1 MGVSIGAS
9 IYAAWVLM
17 IRGLSI
23 LFSFWFFESR
33 YYFER
38 NFIKLVSKGLYLT
51 YGIIILIVYKIY
63 GLVGSIGMILIGLLP
78 VVLLNH
84 KKIVKWAKRFEKNL
98 K

>member
-1 MGVSIGAS
+1 
-9 IYAAWVLM
+9 
-17 IRGLSI
+17 
-23 LFSFWFFESR
+23 
-33 YYFER
+33 
-38 NFIKLVSKGLYLT
+38 
-51 YGIIILIVYKIY
+51 YKIY